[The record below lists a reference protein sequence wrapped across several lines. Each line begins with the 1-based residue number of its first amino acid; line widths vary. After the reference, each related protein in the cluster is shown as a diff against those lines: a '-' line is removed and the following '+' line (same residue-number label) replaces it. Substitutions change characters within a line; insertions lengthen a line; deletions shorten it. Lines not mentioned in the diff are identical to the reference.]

1 MLPPPATTGGFHREQ
16 QLEAFSLV
24 ELTGAFIQPLRML
37 LRQTQINVTS
47 PPCGS
52 WALPSGQR
60 KGEQTWKLCHGSVSL
75 DKREQWSV
83 TYPQALSTGDCRM
96 PDLRPDE
103 RRQDRS
109 RP

>member
-1 MLPPPATTGGFHREQ
+1 MRPLAHASRPQPLLGVSTGVQ
-16 QLEAFSLV
+16 QLGAFSLV

-75 DKREQWSV
+75 DKREQLSV
-83 TYPQALSTGDCRM
+83 LSTGVIH
-96 PDLRPDE
+96 
-103 RRQDRS
+103 RRLSDA
-109 RP
+109 